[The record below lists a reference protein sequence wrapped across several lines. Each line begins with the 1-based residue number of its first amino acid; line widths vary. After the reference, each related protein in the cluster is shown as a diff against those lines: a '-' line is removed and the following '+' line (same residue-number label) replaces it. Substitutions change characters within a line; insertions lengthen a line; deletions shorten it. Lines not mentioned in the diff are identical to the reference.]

1 MSKKTPIY
9 FIMLIVIIIV
19 IVILSFLLGEKVFY
33 QEKQNNLSCDAILK
47 LYSLKSK
54 ENEFIDGVYHYE
66 MADGNGL
73 ITINVEVLTAKGE
86 LSEHHVSF
94 TFNYTQ
100 KNNNYTLNNIKY
112 SSKIHDSGDYKLSD
126 PILMEILDQY
136 IINVKDNLTFRVVK
150 MKDSGYLFYTN
161 KIPLMMCMEELR

>member
-1 MSKKTPIY
+1 MLKKTYIY
-9 FIMLIVIIIV
+9 LIILAFIIIV
-19 IVILSFLLGEKVFY
+19 SFTLGEILFHK
-33 QEKQNNLSCDAILK
+33 KNQNNLSCISILK

-54 ENEFIDGVYHYE
+54 ENEFIDGVYHFE
-66 MADGNGL
+66 MADGNGI
-73 ITINVEVLTAKGE
+73 ITINVDVLTARGE
-86 LSEHHVSF
+86 LSEHHVSY

-100 KNNNYTLNNIKY
+100 QSNTYTLNNIKY
-112 SSKIHDSGDYKLSD
+112 SSKIHDGGDNSLSD
-126 PILMEILDQY
+126 PLLKEILDQY

>member
-1 MSKKTPIY
+1 MFKKKYIY
-9 FIMLIVIIIV
+9 LIFLSFIMVVSLTFGE
-19 IVILSFLLGEKVFY
+19 ILFHNKNQS
-33 QEKQNNLSCDAILK
+33 NLSCISILK

-54 ENEFIDGVYHYE
+54 ENEFIDGVYHFE
-66 MADGNGL
+66 MADGNGI
-73 ITINVEVLTAKGE
+73 ITINVDVLTAKGE
-86 LSEHHVSF
+86 LSQHHVSY

-100 KNNNYTLNNIKY
+100 KINSYTLNNIKY
-112 SSKIHDSGDYKLSD
+112 SSKIHDVGDYSLSD

-136 IINVKDNLTFRVVK
+136 IINAKDNLTFRVVK